1 MNARVNKKHHLLHLI
16 EHLIGIDGLMIENVS
31 LEVMDCR

>member
-1 MNARVNKKHHLLHLI
+1 MQELIRNHLLHLI
-16 EHLIGIDGLMIENVS
+16 EHLIGIDGLMIEDVS